1 VDDDVVAIALPAHV
15 AADEMFPRIRQ
26 CPGRAVD
33 AARNA
38 HAHTGF
44 SGIGGFVM
52 AQLFGRVRRNMLT
65 DGLPSTLA
73 DLAASETLNKNM

>member
-15 AADEMFPRIRQ
+15 AADEVFPRIRQ

-38 HAHTGF
+38 YEHTGF